1 MAKSEMN
8 CECPFSLETNVIVK
22 DYVVLPHHSRWS
34 LGGCNV
40 MKGVLFDFFGTLVN
54 YSTSRV
60 AQGYYATHSLIRE
73 CGIDIDYS
81 EFLHR
86 WVSAHEECDAKR
98 EASGREYRGVDVAIG
113 FLEGLGPQ
121 QWPEPVAS
129 QLWRSY
135 VTEWSSGVTYIAGV
149 PEMLQ
154 RLSEQYNIGVISN
167 TQDEQLVHE
176 LLKKSGAEPYLDV
189 VVTSVEHGT
198 PKPDASIFQRALDML
213 GCKAS
218 EALFVGD
225 SYVHDYVGATNAGL
239 KALLIASTAESRAP
253 RHDTITSVLDVS
265 NYMSLVTAH
274 EEASS

>member
-1 MAKSEMN
+1 
-8 CECPFSLETNVIVK
+8 
-22 DYVVLPHHSRWS
+22 
-34 LGGCNV
+34 
-40 MKGVLFDFFGTLVN
+40 
-54 YSTSRV
+54 
-60 AQGYYATHSLIRE
+60 
-73 CGIDIDYS
+73 
-81 EFLHR
+81 
-86 WVSAHEECDAKR
+86 
-98 EASGREYRGVDVAIG
+98 
-113 FLEGLGPQ
+113 
-121 QWPEPVAS
+121 
-129 QLWRSY
+129 
-135 VTEWSSGVTYIAGV
+135 
-149 PEMLQ
+149 MLQ